1 MKTNEK
7 NKRGKWE
14 KTKETT
20 AKQMRFK
27 KKGIKRKKNLPGMYY
42 HKCVYCAMR
51 GNYLHVQ
58 TFGSSPLG
66 IEN

>member
-1 MKTNEK
+1 MGE
-7 NKRGKWE
+7 NKR
-14 KTKETT
+14 
-20 AKQMRFK
+20 KQQQNKYDLR